1 MGDHAEKVLP
11 RSTRREVPFH
21 HNYIEQIMLGDYPQA
36 LQNTVI
42 ESMGAFEKHKE
53 CRNVIRCGI
62 VKSVFDKQYALLS
75 LILPINA

>member
-1 MGDHAEKVLP
+1 
-11 RSTRREVPFH
+11 
-21 HNYIEQIMLGDYPQA
+21 MLGDYPQA